1 MSGQA
6 IDATVGALAP
16 ALDVGRLFRGVLPGA
31 PYALRCIICYRGHHY
46 CALALSEE
54 LQRWLLFD
62 DARVRP
68 LALQVMVRVSP
79 TLTALGRAP
88 LSRRALCCAGAQ
100 GCRALTAFGGLAG
113 AAAARLSPPAAAPGR
128 ARAGHRVLL
137 RVACRSPLCVARAR
151 A

>member
-100 GCRALTAFGGLAG
+100 GCRALIAFGGLAG